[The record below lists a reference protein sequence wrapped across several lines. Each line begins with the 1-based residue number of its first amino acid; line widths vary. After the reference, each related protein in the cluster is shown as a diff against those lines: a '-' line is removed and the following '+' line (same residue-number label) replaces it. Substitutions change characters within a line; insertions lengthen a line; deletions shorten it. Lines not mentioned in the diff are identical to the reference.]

1 MNPNESQ
8 EQGSTPV
15 PTPPAASATAPAAGT
30 PATDESNTMVMG
42 ILAYLSI
49 LVLVPLLVAKDNP
62 TVQFHVRQGMVLF
75 IGGVAVWML
84 GNFGYMFLGIL
95 YPIIGLLN
103 LGLLVLS
110 IIGIIHVVKKEQKE
124 LPLVGSLAKHV
135 PF

>member
-1 MNPNESQ
+1 M
-8 EQGSTPV
+8 PV
-15 PTPPAASATAPAAGT
+15 PTPPANSAASTAAPAAST
-30 PATDESNTMVMG
+30 STDESNTLVMG

-75 IGGVAVWML
+75 VAGVAVWML
-84 GNFGYMFLGIL
+84 GNFGYMFLGML
-95 YPIIGLLN
+95 YPILSLLN

-124 LPLVGSLAKHV
+124 LPLVGGLAKHL

>member
-1 MNPNESQ
+1 
-8 EQGSTPV
+8 
-15 PTPPAASATAPAAGT
+15 
-30 PATDESNTMVMG
+30 MG

-75 IGGVAVWML
+75 VAGVAVWML
-84 GNFGYMFLGIL
+84 GNFGYMFLGML
-95 YPIIGLLN
+95 YPILSLLN

-124 LPLVGSLAKHV
+124 LPLVGGLAKHL

>member
-1 MNPNESQ
+1 M
-8 EQGSTPV
+8 PV
-15 PTPPAASATAPAAGT
+15 PTPPAAGTPPATVPPATSAPAA
-30 PATDESNTMVMG
+30 DESNTLVMG

-75 IGGVAVWML
+75 VGGVAVWML
-84 GNFGYMFLGIL
+84 GNFGYMFLGML
-95 YPIIGLLN
+95 YPILSLLN

-124 LPLVGSLAKHV
+124 LPLVGGLAKHL